1 MTRIIIEAIPPDKMR
16 LEAYRSEGCGDWYWD
31 QEGNL
36 QIRVAST
43 TDAVD
48 DDEVFLIAL
57 HELVEAKL
65 CLKHGITEGAVDAFD
80 KAFEGD
86 GEPGSAEGCPY
97 SMEHRASSIVEYT
110 VAMMLGLWDYGRL
123 E

>member
-86 GEPGSAEGCPY
+86 TEPGDAPLAPY
-97 SMEHRASSIVEYT
+97 RNEHRA
-110 VAMMLGLWDYGRL
+110 AMLIEHAMALMLGKWDYGSI